1 MQVEAADWVKSK
13 RLLIDGIHLTGRFK
27 SGAYSRPRVSPSLSL
42 SHSDRWLDLV
52 TVANLNLGVAEI
64 LYLLFWYISV
74 QVSRGE

>member
-1 MQVEAADWVKSK
+1 MEPTADLGS
-13 RLLIDGIHLTGRFK
+13 L
-27 SGAYSRPRVSPSLSL
+27 PLSL